1 MVATNDPT
9 DLNRIEREAEATEL
23 QARETRR
30 KELDDLRWLLGHPQ
44 GRRVIVRLLD
54 KTGMFR
60 TSFNHSGSV
69 MAFNEGRRD
78 MGLFITAELSEASPE
93 GFMKVLLEHNKANK

>member
-1 MVATNDPT
+1 MASNNDPT

-23 QARETRR
+23 QAREVRR

-44 GRRVIVRLLD
+44 GRRIIGRLLD
-54 KTGMFR
+54 QTGVYR
-60 TSFNHSGSV
+60 TSYSHSGSL

-78 MGLFITAELSEASPE
+78 IGLFITAELSEASAE
-93 GFMKVLLEHNKANK
+93 GFMKVLVEHSKANK